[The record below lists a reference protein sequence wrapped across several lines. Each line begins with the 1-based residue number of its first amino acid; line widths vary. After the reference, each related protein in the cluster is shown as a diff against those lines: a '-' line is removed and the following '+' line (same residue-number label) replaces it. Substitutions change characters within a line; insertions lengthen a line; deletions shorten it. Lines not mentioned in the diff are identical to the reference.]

1 MTSIRTKRFRILFN
15 LMISLSLILIYLR
28 YLSKYIFINKKKF
41 IAPDSYGAKI
51 YRKNLYLSV
60 PRISESI
67 MVEIF
72 HIQLLI
78 RISVEKVVILP
89 ADSSNNGYI
98 TPLSRPG
105 LESHCII

>member
-78 RISVEKVVILP
+78 RISVEKVVILS
-89 ADSSNNGYI
+89 ADSSNNG
-98 TPLSRPG
+98 
-105 LESHCII
+105 